1 MALGPIQP
9 VTEINIKRVKAAGAR
24 IDNTATFICHLSRN
38 PERLKLLEVW
48 GPFQVLT
55 GTASVI
61 LHGPMTWHQ
70 VT

>member
-38 PERLKLLEVW
+38 PERLKLLEV
-48 GPFQVLT
+48 
-55 GTASVI
+55 
-61 LHGPMTWHQ
+61 
-70 VT
+70 